1 VVVGVADAVALAH
14 VAVEIEAAAAA
25 VAVEAFVE
33 TVVVVVVVVA
43 AAEEFA
49 DVVVVEGL
57 TLDPSLHALAEGML
71 EALIAYVNP

>member
-1 VVVGVADAVALAH
+1 VVVDVADAVALAH
-14 VAVEIEAAAAA
+14 VAAEIEAAAAAAA

-33 TVVVVVVVVA
+33 TVVVVAA

-71 EALIAYVNP
+71 EALIAYANP

>member
-14 VAVEIEAAAAA
+14 VAAEIEAAAAA

-33 TVVVVVVVVA
+33 TVVVA
-43 AAEEFA
+43 AAADEEFA

-71 EALIAYVNP
+71 EALIAYANP

>member
-33 TVVVVVVVVA
+33 TVVVVVVVA